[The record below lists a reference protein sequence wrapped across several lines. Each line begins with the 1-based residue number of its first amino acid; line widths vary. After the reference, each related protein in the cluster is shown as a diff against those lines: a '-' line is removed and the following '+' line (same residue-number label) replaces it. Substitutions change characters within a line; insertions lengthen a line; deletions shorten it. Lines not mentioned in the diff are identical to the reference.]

1 MFPLVEYLMDP
12 DRNID
17 IEPRNDNEETPL
29 HYAALQ
35 GQLEVVKYLIF
46 KVKNKKPMDKFG
58 KTPLDRA
65 QSNGHQDIVDFLLNP
80 QGPIHILRRIFFTPP
95 PSHSRLVSIY
105 HLGIYFLAIGIGFY
119 LRKLAI

>member
-80 QGPIHILRRIFFTPP
+80 QGTIHILRRIFFTPP
-95 PSHSRLVSIY
+95 LLTVDWFLFITWVFTFWLLV
-105 HLGIYFLAIGIGFY
+105 LAFI
-119 LRKLAI
+119 

>member
-1 MFPLVEYLMDP
+1 MDP
-12 DRNID
+12 DRNIN

-80 QGPIHILRRIFFTPP
+80 QGTIHILRRTFFTPP
-95 PSHSRLVSIY
+95 PSPCSPSLFQIRSLFRTGPSINHEY
-105 HLGIYFLAIGIGFY
+105 KGGGSELSTKYT
-119 LRKLAI
+119 